1 MSKAPQSVHLHVH
14 SEYSTLDGH
23 CRIDALAK
31 RAAELDQPA
40 LGLTDHGVMN
50 GALEHW
56 LNCRDA
62 GVKPIIGCEIYY
74 SDDRRKQDGKRE
86 SLNHLTLLASS
97 EVGYQNLVQMTSRG
111 FTEGFR
117 SGKPRIDADLMS
129 QHAEGVIALSG
140 CLSSRFCELL
150 VADRDDD
157 ARAHAD
163 LLTSIFG
170 RENLY
175 FEVQKNRIA
184 LQDKANEGIVKI
196 AREMGMPLVATGDVH
211 YLTRDDHVHQT
222 AMLCVATGSTLA
234 EPKMQLQGNEYY
246 LKSNEE
252 MAADFED
259 LPDALAS
266 TLEIAERCTVNMEL
280 GGRIIPTYATPDGT
294 SEGEYLRSLV
304 FQGLAKRYGDPI
316 TTEAVERAERELE
329 VIGRM
334 GFEGYFL
341 IVWDFVHYAKSNG
354 ISVGPGRG
362 SAAGAIISYSLG
374 ITDIDPIEHDLL
386 FERFLNPERVSM
398 PDIDIDFSVRGRD
411 RVIRYVTEKYGSDAV
426 AQIITFGKSKPR
438 NAVRDAARVLG
449 LPPAVGDRVAQAVP
463 EPVQGQAPSFEEC
476 LSDGAELRKLVDS
489 DAEAQKVV
497 EVALGLENRVR
508 NSSVHAA
515 GVVIGDRPL
524 MQIVPLQLAS
534 TRDKDEKGNTIYRTV
549 TAFSQ
554 KPIEQLGLLKMDFLG
569 LRNLDVID
577 DAVALVEKAKGIKID
592 IDTIPLDDE
601 ATYKMLAGGD
611 SIGVFQFESEGMRK
625 ALTAVRPTELGD
637 LIALVSL
644 YRPGAMAE
652 IPTYA
657 RGKADPTSIVYRDD
671 RLEPILADTKGV
683 ILYQEQAMQIAKELG
698 GFTASQADDLR
709 KAIGKKNKK
718 AMADLKDPFFAGCEA
733 GGTGRDVAEWVWEVY
748 EASAAYSFNK
758 SHAACYALI
767 SYRTAWLKANHPAEY
782 MAALTTSV
790 SSTKD
795 KVPFYLT
802 HAEEIG
808 LELLPPSVNHPA
820 HDFGVD
826 GDAIRF
832 GLDAIK
838 GVGAAAVD
846 AIVAAR
852 QEDGEFGSIWEFTE
866 RVDGRTVNK
875 GAIEALVRAGAF
887 DSTGASRKGMLAVL
901 DEAVAS
907 GQKVRQDQETGQ
919 ETMFDLG
926 PSDGS
931 DDGGLRPPI
940 PQGEFEKAD
949 LLKGER
955 DVLGVYISAHPLKEI
970 RAALEQA
977 VDCRMSVL
985 EDRKSGETL
994 TVGGIVA
1001 KVTKM
1006 RTRKGDPMLRGT
1018 LDGTDGSCDILVFPN
1033 AVERLEPKLEP
1044 DAIVLVKGKLD
1055 LGDADRGGQ
1064 RPTLLVSSVEPF
1076 APSIAEIEAADQA
1089 AAEAPPEGLIVRI
1102 AAESLPADRLD
1113 ALRDL
1118 IDSNPG
1124 TSMLTLSLVGESGE
1138 RSFSLGD
1145 AMRVSNEAGF
1155 RAELESIF
1163 GRGSIAQAA

>member
-23 CRIDALAK
+23 CHISALAK

-56 LNCRDA
+56 VKCRDA

-74 SDDRRKQDGKRE
+74 SDDRLKQDGKRE
-86 SLNHLTLLASS
+86 KLNHLTLLASS
-97 EVGYQNLVQMTSRG
+97 QEGYRNLVQMTSRG

-129 QHAEGVIALSG
+129 QHSNGVIALSG
-140 CLSSRFCELL
+140 CLSGRLAELV
-150 VADRDDD
+150 VADRPDD

-170 RENLY
+170 RESLY
-175 FEVQKNRIA
+175 FEIQKNGIA
-184 LQDKANEGIVKI
+184 AQNKANEGIISI
-196 AREMGMPLVATGDVH
+196 AKDLGMPLVATGDVH
-211 YLTRDDHVHQT
+211 YLTREDHVHQT

-234 EPKMQLQGNEYY
+234 NPKMQLEGNQYY

-252 MAADFED
+252 MAADFAE
-259 LPDALAS
+259 LPDALAA
-266 TLEIAERCTVNMEL
+266 TLEIAERCSVEMEL
-280 GGRIIPTYATPDGT
+280 DGRIIPTYKTPAGT
-294 SEGEYLRSLV
+294 TEGEYLRSLV
-304 FQGLAKRYGDPI
+304 FEGLARRYGDPI
-316 TTEAVERAERELE
+316 PTEAVERAERELE

-341 IVWDFVHYAKSNG
+341 IVWDFVHYAKTNG

-398 PDIDIDFSVRGRD
+398 PDIDIDFSVRGREQ
-411 RVIRYVTEKYGSDAV
+411 VIKYVTEKYGSDAV

-438 NAVRDAARVLG
+438 NAVKDAARVLG
-449 LPPAVGDRVAQAVP
+449 LPPSVGDRVAQAVP
-463 EPVQGQAPSFEEC
+463 EPIQGVSPTFEEC
-476 LSDGAELRKLVDS
+476 LKEGQDLRRLVDS
-489 DAEAQKVV
+489 DAEAQQVV
-497 EVALGLENRVR
+497 QVARGLEDRIR

-524 MQIVPLQLAS
+524 MEIVPLQLAA
-534 TRDKDEKGNTIYRTV
+534 TKEKDEKGNTIYRAV

-577 DAVALVEKAKGIKID
+577 DAVALVEQSTGQKID
-592 IDTIPLDDE
+592 IDTIPLDDV
-601 ATYKMLAGGD
+601 ATYEMLTKGE
-611 SIGVFQFESEGMRK
+611 SIGVFQFESEGMQK
-625 ALTAVRPTELGD
+625 ALRAVRPTELGD

-657 RGKADPTSIVYRDD
+657 RGKNSPDSIVYRDD
-671 RLEPILADTKGV
+671 RLIPILSETKGV
-683 ILYQEQAMQIAKELG
+683 ILYQEQAMQISKELG

-709 KAIGKKNKK
+709 KAIGKKNKV
-718 AMADLKDPFFAGCEA
+718 AMAALKDPFYEGCA
-733 GGTGRDVAEWVWEVY
+733 SGGTTREVADWVWETY

-767 SYRTAWLKANHPAEY
+767 SYRTAWLKANYPAEY

-795 KVPFYLT
+795 KVPFYLQ

-808 LELLPPSVNHPA
+808 LELLPPDVNVPS
-820 HDFGVD
+820 HDFGVA
-826 GDAIRF
+826 GPAIRF

-838 GVGAAAVD
+838 GVGSAAVD
-846 AIVAAR
+846 AIINAR
-852 QEDGEFGSIWEFTE
+852 SEDGEFGSIWEFTE
-866 RVDGRTVNK
+866 RVDGRAVNK
-875 GAIEALVRAGAF
+875 AAIESLIRAGAF
-887 DSTGASRKGMLAVL
+887 DSTGASRKGMVSVL
-901 DEAVAS
+901 EEAVAS
-907 GQKVRQDQETGQ
+907 GQKVRQDLETGQ
-919 ETMFDLG
+919 ETMFDFG
-926 PSDGS
+926 PSDSS
-931 DDGGLRPPI
+931 DANGMRPPL
-940 PQGEFEKAD
+940 PQGEFDQPE

-955 DVLGVYISAHPLKEI
+955 DVLGVYISAHPLREV

-977 VDCRMSVL
+977 VDAKMSAL
-985 EDRKSGETL
+985 ESRKQGESL
-994 TVGGIVA
+994 IVGGIIA
-1001 KVTKM
+1001 KVSKA
-1006 RTRKGDPMLRGT
+1006 RTRQGAVMIRGT
-1018 LDGTDGSCDILVFPN
+1018 LDGTDGSCELLVFPRE
-1033 AVERLEPKLEP
+1033 VEKLDSILQP
-1044 DAIVLVKGKLD
+1044 DAVLLVKGKLD
-1055 LGDADRGGQ
+1055 LGDADRGPQ
-1064 RPTLLVSSVEPF
+1064 RPTILVSSAKVF
-1076 APSIAEIEAADQA
+1076 APTAEEIASADQA
-1089 AAEAPPEGLIVRI
+1089 AIEAPPEGLIVRFQ
-1102 AAESLPADRLD
+1102 AESLPAAKLD
-1113 ALRDL
+1113 QLREL
-1118 IDSNPG
+1118 LASHPG
-1124 TSMLTLSLVGESGE
+1124 PSQVTLSLVGASGE
-1138 RSFSLGD
+1138 RSFTLGD
-1145 AMRVSNEAGF
+1145 DFRVANGAPLRS
-1155 RAELESIF
+1155 ELEVMF
-1163 GRGSIAQAA
+1163 GRGSLAQAA